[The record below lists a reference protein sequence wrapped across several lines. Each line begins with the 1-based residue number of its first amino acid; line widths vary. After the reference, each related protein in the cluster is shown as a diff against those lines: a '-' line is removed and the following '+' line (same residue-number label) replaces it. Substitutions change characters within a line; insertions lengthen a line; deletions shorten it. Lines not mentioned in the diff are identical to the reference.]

1 MRGLLTAARSW
12 AAVAHVARLPRR
24 ARWLAVALLACASI
38 PAAAALLAVRGGSE
52 LAGVIGAHAE
62 AVQAVAAL
70 LAVLAVVAFEP
81 PRSAS
86 PLAYARQL
94 KARLLEMQ
102 FTFDADERRHPGEG
116 KEKEDDRSPSEA

>member
-1 MRGLLTAARSW
+1 MRGRLTAERSW
-12 AAVAHVARLPRR
+12 AAVARVARLPRR

-94 KARLLEMQ
+94 KARLLAMQ
-102 FTFDADERRHPGEG
+102 FTFDADERRHPGKG